1 MKRTVVAV
9 AQDVPLDRENREHR
23 EIANS
28 ADERRQP
35 RRAAT
40 AAGARPGPAA
50 PWTRGA
56 ASSGWLARRA
66 TTAHRR

>member
-28 ADERRQP
+28 VDGRHQP

-40 AAGARPGPAA
+40 AAGARPRPAA
-50 PWTRGA
+50 P
-56 ASSGWLARRA
+56 
-66 TTAHRR
+66 